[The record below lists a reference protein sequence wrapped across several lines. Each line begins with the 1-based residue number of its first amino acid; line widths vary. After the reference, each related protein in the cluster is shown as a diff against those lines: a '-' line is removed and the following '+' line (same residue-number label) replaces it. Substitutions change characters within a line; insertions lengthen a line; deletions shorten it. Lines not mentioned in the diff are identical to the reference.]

1 MTNIKQLKSN
11 DAYQLKISLNHIK
24 PVIWRR
30 FVVDSDIK
38 LPDLHKV
45 IQTVMGWYN
54 SHLHQFRIN
63 KQSYSL
69 PDEDELMEFIDYR
82 KIKLNSLITN
92 EKQKFYYDYD
102 FGDGWEHT
110 IILEKIIQKDKDIK
124 YPVCID
130 GKRKCPPEDCGG
142 DGGYE

>member
-1 MTNIKQLKSN
+1 
-11 DAYQLKISLNHIK
+11 
-24 PVIWRR
+24 
-30 FVVDSDIK
+30 
-38 LPDLHKV
+38 
-45 IQTVMGWYN
+45 
-54 SHLHQFRIN
+54 
-63 KQSYSL
+63 

-142 DGGYE
+142 DGGYEDLIEILKSPGNEEYEDMIDWLGGEYDPEEFNIDEINEMLKEKDYGCIELFE